1 METVTNLCS
10 KLITRVNG
18 VDIVSLNYEKVLIPI
33 RPICEAIGIDY
44 PTQYQKIKDD
54 ELLASKVGLNPTVG
68 ADGKMREMV
77 CLPLEF
83 VFGWLFSINPKN
95 VKEEAKET
103 VSKYRLECYMA
114 LFNHFFTLPRKQIET
129 NEIEIGLLEK
139 LSDLNNQKTSITSDI
154 NTTKKKLEQ
163 IRSERLEKQQTLFQ

>member
-18 VDIVSLNYEKVLIPI
+18 VEIVSFNNEDIIVPIKPICDAIGVDASSQRKKIDEDEILSSVKVL
-33 RPICEAIGIDY
+33 
-44 PTQYQKIKDD
+44 
-54 ELLASKVGLNPTVG
+54 STVTG
-68 ADGKMREMV
+68 ADGKQYEMI
-77 CLPLEF
+77 CLPLAF
-83 VFGWLFSINPKN
+83 IYGWLFSINPKN
-95 VKEEAKET
+95 VKEEARET
-103 VSKYRLECYMA
+103 VSKYRYECYMA
-114 LFNHFFTLPRKQIET
+114 LFEHFFVQTRKQIET